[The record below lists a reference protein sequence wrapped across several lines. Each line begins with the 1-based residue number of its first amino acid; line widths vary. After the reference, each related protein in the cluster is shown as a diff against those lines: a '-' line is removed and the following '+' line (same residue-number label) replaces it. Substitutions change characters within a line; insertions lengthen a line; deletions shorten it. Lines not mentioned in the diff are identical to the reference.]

1 MSYNLYLTHKKH
13 WAQEEPAEK
22 IPYAEFKKYIASYK
36 GIHIE
41 KEDEEAQTITL
52 TYNLPKESG
61 ADVFYFKYD
70 NGDVVTTSN
79 HTDKYAFSMLV
90 DIAEKFNVSI
100 QGEEGELYTREDAET
115 FGTYAEM
122 QAKTNL
128 RNDKL
133 KQQKTEQL
141 RSVKLSLKI
150 YYVLLVVCVI
160 SMIGI
165 LLLPFPLFRIWQLKK
180 SRALLLEQQ
189 KEN

>member
-1 MSYNLYLTHKKH
+1 MSYNLYLTHKQH

-22 IPYAEFKKYIASYK
+22 IPYAEFKKYIALQK
-36 GIHIE
+36 GISIE
-41 KEDEEAQTITL
+41 SEDQEDQKIDL
-52 TYNLPKESG
+52 TYELPKESG
-61 ADVFYFKYD
+61 ADVFCFKYD

-100 QGEEGELYTREDAET
+100 QGEEGELYTREDVDT
-115 FGTYAEM
+115 FGTYADM

-128 RNDKL
+128 RNDRL

-141 RSVKLSLKI
+141 RSVQVSLKI

-160 SMIGI
+160 SLIGI
-165 LLLPFPLFRIWQLKK
+165 ILLPYPLFRIWQLKK

-189 KEN
+189 